1 MLWVYLSPEDGDI
14 LYAFLFYQRGSSGS
28 FLLFPQDSYQMDR
41 CGAIYQVATPRMYN
55 YIGGGSQVCP
65 DDLYEIYNEIA
76 RSSGR
81 GGILDGQHFTWAL
94 FNFSNNPR
102 LKLEKALEP
111 PKPASEI
118 AKKSGAR
125 VVGEA
130 PELIGTAGKDYILS
144 SCESCNSMIPAEL
157 SLDERFTVSG
167 PWKNFDWVVRGEYLE
182 LSLKYR
188 IVLQDRNGGKPI
200 ILEGI
205 AIMDVKKSSL
215 DENPG
220 LIITIDLLNY
230 FADIPWGTYQASVY
244 IKSTLTPK
252 YNSWYREF
260 IK

>member
-1 MLWVYLSPEDGDI
+1 
-14 LYAFLFYQRGSSGS
+14 
-28 FLLFPQDSYQMDR
+28 
-41 CGAIYQVATPRMYN
+41 
-55 YIGGGSQVCP
+55 
-65 DDLYEIYNEIA
+65 
-76 RSSGR
+76 
-81 GGILDGQHFTWAL
+81 
-94 FNFSNNPR
+94 
-102 LKLEKALEP
+102 
-111 PKPASEI
+111 
-118 AKKSGAR
+118 
-125 VVGEA
+125 
-130 PELIGTAGKDYILS
+130 
-144 SCESCNSMIPAEL
+144 MIPAEL